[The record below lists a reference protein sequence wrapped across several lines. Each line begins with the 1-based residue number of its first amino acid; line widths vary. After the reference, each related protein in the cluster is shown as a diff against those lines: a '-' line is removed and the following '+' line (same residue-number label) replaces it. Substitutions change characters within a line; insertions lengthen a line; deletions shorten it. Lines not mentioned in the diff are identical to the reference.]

1 MEAITSEPGQ
11 QRARPNCRA
20 GQRVHLVGV
29 GIDDMTCP
37 TCNGHKRVYHPVH
50 IDIGFTCPD
59 CEGTGIA
66 DDRYYLWLAI
76 GEAMKAERISRRVL
90 LRDEAIA
97 RGMDVGLLSR
107 MERGFNEPIQRQTA

>member
-20 GQRVHLVGV
+20 GQRLHLAIVERDGV
-29 GIDDMTCP
+29 M
-37 TCNGHKRVYHPVH
+37 
-50 IDIGFTCPD
+50 TCPD
-59 CEGTGIA
+59 CNGRKFIISRIECPSCLGTGSV
-66 DDRYYLWLAI
+66 DDRHPLWKPI
-76 GEAMKAERISRRVL
+76 GEAMKAKRISRRVL

-107 MERGFNEPIQRQTA
+107 MERGFTEPIQRPPA